1 MKCFF
6 WFALAYFSILIYI
19 CSLQSWEFGYIRV
32 RELSVRER
40 CGETIVAVWQNE
52 ISANV
57 RSIFCTS
64 LQVSAGVAWQISL
77 FQNIKMIKSAEKSLL
92 QIKRYLSKLSFRTG
106 VVVLVSCL
114 FFYLLSFAVLAMP
127 FSAGLRGA
135 LWTVFFGLAKTTQYT
150 GLIILGA
157 EGVKRL
163 RKIFTRKSE

>member
-1 MKCFF
+1 
-6 WFALAYFSILIYI
+6 
-19 CSLQSWEFGYIRV
+19 
-32 RELSVRER
+32 
-40 CGETIVAVWQNE
+40 
-52 ISANV
+52 
-57 RSIFCTS
+57 
-64 LQVSAGVAWQISL
+64 
-77 FQNIKMIKSAEKSLL
+77 MIKSAEKSLL

-106 VVVLVSCL
+106 VVVLVSCF